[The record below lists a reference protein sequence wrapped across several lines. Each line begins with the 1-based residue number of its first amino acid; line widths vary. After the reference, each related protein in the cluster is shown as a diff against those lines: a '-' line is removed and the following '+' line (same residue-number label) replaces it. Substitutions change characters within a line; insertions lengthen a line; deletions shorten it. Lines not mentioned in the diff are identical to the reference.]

1 MADAVLAPV
10 RGIFRALTA
19 TCVPEASALDERGW
33 IAAEAIVEQA
43 LAERPPQVRRQ
54 LGVLIRLLEVLPAL
68 RWGRRFTRLDAAT
81 RLGFLEALQR
91 SPLLLLRRGVWGIR
105 TLAFMGYYAR
115 PEAAGTIGYRAD
127 ARGWEARR

>member
-10 RGIFRALTA
+10 RGVFRALAA
-19 TCVPEASALDERGW
+19 TCVPEASSLDERGW
-33 IAAEAIVEQA
+33 AAAEAVVEQA
-43 LAERPPQVRRQ
+43 LTERPAKVRRQ
-54 LGVLIRLLEVLPAL
+54 LGLLIRLLEVLPVL
-68 RWGRRFTRLDAAT
+68 RWGRRFTRLDPVM
-81 RLGFLEALQR
+81 RLRFLEALQG

-115 PEAAGTIGYRAD
+115 PEAAGLIGYRAD